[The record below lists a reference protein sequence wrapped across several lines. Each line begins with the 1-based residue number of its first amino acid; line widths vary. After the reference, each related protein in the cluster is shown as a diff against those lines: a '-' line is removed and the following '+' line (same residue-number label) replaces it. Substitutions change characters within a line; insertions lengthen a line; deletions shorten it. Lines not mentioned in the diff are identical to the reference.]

1 MTYSTEFELGDG
13 TEKFVWI
20 RFDGGTP
27 RLEGLQH
34 RITGDDDDEVV
45 TQH

>member
-27 RLEGLQH
+27 RLEAYSTES
-34 RITGDDDDEVV
+34 RAMMT
-45 TQH
+45 TK